1 MPDGGLGSPVP
12 AAAND
17 PAATTLRQRTT
28 VPNGLDAATKPR
40 PNDDHDDNGKHADR
54 DGDRPL
60 YGKTAS
66 GARFPVPPTSDMIHS
81 VFGNLVTG
89 GHADS
94 APTAATAAAT
104 SPTPTTAPPQTNL
117 FDAATL
123 LVLGVQIAAFL
134 LLPLPPVVWMLV
146 FFAWR
151 AAYNAGL
158 GWLLDAQSKRNW
170 MVDHARTVWLNRARY
185 PKFATTVEAQLERK
199 MGHGFKCSAVPLEF
213 NAWLVFRSV
222 VDLVLINDFST
233 YVMFALAYWQQPATW
248 TVLDAFRMVVGIAI
262 VFFNL
267 WVKMDAHRVVKD
279 FAWYWGDFFFLLDN
293 PSLTFDGVFEMAPH
307 PMYSVG
313 YAGYYGVS
321 LMTGSTTVLY
331 GSLAAHLA
339 QMAFLTL
346 VENPHIEKTY
356 GTDRHLPHW
365 IRSSPQL
372 AQVFRSYFGRDL
384 VGLVRNLD
392 LYRAPDLFT
401 VIVAA
406 YAVVAGIAASPAFAT
421 GQALVW
427 IAVHTVGLGYVLHA
441 QSTRKA
447 WTRHFIKYGMTN
459 RAAFEHWK
467 SIYNLSLALVYMTFI
482 LAAWRHYQWPAS
494 TGGDLE
500 VAILRHTLGAVL
512 ILLHVWTSVS
522 VFEVLG
528 DFGFF
533 YGDFFI
539 DELPTQLF
547 YTGIYRFIN
556 NPEKIM
562 GHAAFWGI
570 ALMSASWTMAAVALV
585 LQVLNFAL
593 IRLVEDPHLQRLYG
607 SQVRKESGLAKVVRE
622 RVLDPVAP
630 LLASATPS
638 SSDLPATT
646 TAAAAP
652 RVAHAVESLT
662 ARLSELVTTQT
673 RAAATAVLVDHHARA
688 SFPRSLTAQYAL
700 AGPTSP
706 VAYGATI
713 TVRVTAPAR
722 GAGARDWVGLYRVR
736 SASSSTDPATG
747 APAARG
753 AATRVLATTSIAS
766 RGVWKYVR
774 SDTQVA
780 PGGGTPV
787 EGKVEYDVTF
797 AGGAL
802 PWTPGVYEARAHY
815 DDSHTIVAVSPP
827 ITILGPAVNADPT
840 PADIALL
847 ARVCGAVEAP
857 MDEPEWDVANVPA
870 DVAPRLAAAI
880 DAAYGVEFHPD
891 VVETLGTVREVA
903 EKVAEARVSLYPPR
917 RTRTLSE
924 ESSVGGMPSP
934 PAQD

>member
-17 PAATTLRQRTT
+17 QAASTLRQRTT
-28 VPNGLDAATKPR
+28 VPNGIDAATKPR
-40 PNDDHDDNGKHADR
+40 SSNDHVDDGKHTDR

-94 APTAATAAAT
+94 APTAATATAT

-117 FDAATL
+117 FDAVTL

-170 MVDHARTVWLNRARY
+170 MVEHARTVWLNRARY
-185 PKFATTVEAQLERK
+185 PNFATTVEAQLERK
-199 MGHGFKCSAVPLEF
+199 MGHGFKCNAVPLEF

-233 YVMFALAYWQQPATW
+233 YVMFALAYWQQPASW

-421 GQALVW
+421 AQALVW
-427 IAVHTVGLGYVLHA
+427 IAVHTVGLGYVLHV

-467 SIYNLSLALVYMTFI
+467 SIYNLSLAMVYMTFI

-539 DELPTQLF
+539 DELPAQLF

-607 SQVRKESGLAKVVRE
+607 SQVRKESGLAQSRPWLSSTLPFSGAGPAV
-622 RVLDPVAP
+622 DAP
-630 LLASATPS
+630 ASTRRAR
-638 SSDLPATT
+638 T
-646 TAAAAP
+646 TAT
-652 RVAHAVESLT
+652 RT
-662 ARLSELVTTQT
+662 RLS
-673 RAAATAVLVDHHARA
+673 
-688 SFPRSLTAQYAL
+688 PCRS
-700 AGPTSP
+700 
-706 VAYGATI
+706 
-713 TVRVTAPAR
+713 
-722 GAGARDWVGLYRVR
+722 
-736 SASSSTDPATG
+736 
-747 APAARG
+747 
-753 AATRVLATTSIAS
+753 
-766 RGVWKYVR
+766 
-774 SDTQVA
+774 
-780 PGGGTPV
+780 
-787 EGKVEYDVTF
+787 
-797 AGGAL
+797 
-802 PWTPGVYEARAHY
+802 
-815 DDSHTIVAVSPP
+815 P
-827 ITILGPAVNADPT
+827 ITISAPAVNADPT
-840 PADIALL
+840 PSDIAQL
-847 ARVCGAVEAP
+847 ARVCGAFEAP
-857 MDEPEWDVANVPA
+857 ADEPEWDVANVPA

-891 VVETLGTVREVA
+891 VVATLGTVREVA